1 MNSNIITRYG
11 NAICEGCLSIDRK
24 LTTIT
29 DADNLKIYF
38 DLLEENQINEL
49 ILCWECKANVRKL
62 ATFRRQVKK
71 AHNTLL
77 NHLINESM
85 NLTSLTKLSILR
97 LDPLNIDTENPLMD
111 SLMDTEQ
118 IQPMTFVKLESP
130 QNVSME
136 SEDCDLDIKLDT
148 TDPFIT
154 KENCHS
160 DEEPLTNKKT
170 TRKKVG
176 KNPKKN
182 KSTSKK
188 NRTKDKKD
196 KEKKEISHGGEVIKY
211 TMHSIKTL
219 KRLNMVDNE
228 YMQLVVLTWEEV
240 QEERQKAL
248 ESDTFKKMLYRCYDC
263 VLGFNHKFKLDNHMK
278 KHEPEYGPEV
288 CNICNIRCKHA
299 SALVAHKKR
308 HQVKWR
314 CSACGGAWSR
324 ASVAA
329 DHVSRAHHAAN
340 PTHQCSL
347 CTQHF
352 PTLNKLRLHMKQ
364 HSERVKC
371 DQCDKTFVDRSAMR
385 NHLFIHMGDKEF
397 SCPHCDKKFLFKRAM
412 EVHRATHDPD
422 ARIYCYSCDLSFK
435 NEMSYKQHM
444 LYSLKHVDPS
454 RLKYACELCDKRFV
468 KAKRLEEHHIAVH
481 LKATPVKCTAP
492 GCNFACSS
500 RPVLRTHTRM
510 LHRNARARRD
520 HVCHLCGK
528 TYTSKAALQG
538 HLRAHSGERPLRCAR
553 CPAAFGYPAALYNHT
568 RLVHLGHASGRNKT
582 NEVSQTVTEA
592 TLAPLTAEHVDSRSM
607 WSLTPTVEILQQP
620 TDTLPS

>member
-62 ATFRRQVKK
+62 ATFKRQVKK

-77 NHLINESM
+77 NHLIHESM
-85 NLTSLTKLSILR
+85 NLTPLTKLSILQ

-136 SEDCDLDIKLDT
+136 SEDCDLDIK
-148 TDPFIT
+148 
-154 KENCHS
+154 
-160 DEEPLTNKKT
+160 
-170 TRKKVG
+170 
-176 KNPKKN
+176 
-182 KSTSKK
+182 
-188 NRTKDKKD
+188 
-196 KEKKEISHGGEVIKY
+196 
-211 TMHSIKTL
+211 
-219 KRLNMVDNE
+219 
-228 YMQLVVLTWEEV
+228 V

-352 PTLNKLRLHMKQ
+352 P
-364 HSERVKC
+364 
-371 DQCDKTFVDRSAMR
+371 
-385 NHLFIHMGDKEF
+385 IHMGDKEF

-444 LYSLKHVDPS
+444 MYSLKHVDPS

-468 KAKRLEEHHIAVH
+468 KAKRLEEHHIALH

-607 WSLTPTVEILQQP
+607 WSLTPTSGRNKTNEVSQTVTEATLAPLTAEHVDSRSMWSLTPTVEILQQP

>member
-1 MNSNIITRYG
+1 MNSNINTMYG
-11 NAICEGCLSIDRK
+11 SAICKACLSIDRK
-24 LTTIT
+24 LTAIT
-29 DADNLKIYF
+29 DAENLKIYCN
-38 DLLEENQINEL
+38 LL
-49 ILCWECKANVRKL
+49 
-62 ATFRRQVKK
+62 
-71 AHNTLL
+71 
-77 NHLINESM
+77 
-85 NLTSLTKLSILR
+85 
-97 LDPLNIDTENPLMD
+97 
-111 SLMDTEQ
+111 
-118 IQPMTFVKLESP
+118 
-130 QNVSME
+130 
-136 SEDCDLDIKLDT
+136 
-148 TDPFIT
+148 
-154 KENCHS
+154 
-160 DEEPLTNKKT
+160 
-170 TRKKVG
+170 
-176 KNPKKN
+176 
-182 KSTSKK
+182 
-188 NRTKDKKD
+188 
-196 KEKKEISHGGEVIKY
+196 
-211 TMHSIKTL
+211 
-219 KRLNMVDNE
+219 
-228 YMQLVVLTWEEV
+228 EEV
-240 QEERQKAL
+240 QEERKKAL
-248 ESDTFKKMLYRCYDC
+248 ESDSFKKMLYRCYDC
-263 VLGFNHKFKLDNHMK
+263 VLGFNHRFKLDNHMK
-278 KHEPEYGPEV
+278 KHQPEYGPEV
-288 CNICNIRCKHA
+288 CDICKIRCKQA
-299 SALVAHKKR
+299 SALSAHKKR

-385 NHLFIHMGDKEF
+385 NHLFIHIGDKEF

-422 ARIYCYSCDLSFK
+422 ARIYCHSCDLSFK

-444 LYSLKHVDPS
+444 LYSLKHVDPA

-510 LHRNARARRD
+510 LHRNVRARRD

-568 RLVHLGHASGRNKT
+568 RLVHLGHASGKSKT
-582 NEVSQTVTEA
+582 NEVSQTVTTATDA
-592 TLAPLTAEHVDSRSM
+592 TLAPLTAEHPDTKSM
-607 WSLTPTVEILQQP
+607 WNSLTPTVEILQQP
-620 TDTLPS
+620 IETLPS